1 MTAQIVIIEDEAD
14 LLELLEYHLSKAGF
28 SVVGFLSTKKVEDF
42 LLEESSDL
50 MIVDRNLPGVE
61 GSDFIKYLRKNGYRI
76 PAIFVSAKDS
86 DKEIEEGFLRG
97 GDDYITKPYN
107 MNELIL
113 RVKAILRRTK
123 QAVEN
128 GKLAY
133 KDILVDIDKREVFV
147 EKEEISLSKLEFDLL
162 VYFVNNKNIVLDRNR
177 LLEDVWRDKYLKQD
191 KTVNVTVN
199 RLRNRIDKD
208 NKKGY
213 IHSIRG
219 VGYKFC

>member
-1 MTAQIVIIEDEAD
+1 MSAQIVIIEDEED
-14 LLELLEYHLSKAGF
+14 LLELLEYHLAKEGYN
-28 SVVGFLSTKKVEDF
+28 VIGFLSTKKVEEF
-42 LLEESSDL
+42 LLEETVDL

-61 GSDFIKYLRKNGYRI
+61 GSEFVKYLRNSGYQI

-86 DKEIEEGFLRG
+86 EEDIEEGFLKG

-107 MNELIL
+107 MNELLL
-113 RVKAILRRTK
+113 RIKAILRRTK
-123 QAVEN
+123 SSVEN

-133 KDILVDIDKREVFV
+133 KDILIDLDKREVFV
-147 EKEEISLSKLEFDLL
+147 DNEKITLSKLEFDLL

-199 RLRNRIDKD
+199 RLKNRIDKD

-213 IHSIRG
+213 INSIRG
-219 VGYKFC
+219 IGYKFC

>member
-1 MTAQIVIIEDEAD
+1 MSAQIVIIEDEED
-14 LLELLEYHLSKAGF
+14 LLELLEYHLSKEGF
-28 SVVGFLSTKKVEDF
+28 RVIGFLSTKKVEEF
-42 LLEESSDL
+42 LMEETVDL

-61 GSDFIKYLRKNGYRI
+61 GSEFVRHLRNSGYQI

-86 DKEIEEGFLRG
+86 DEEIEEGFLRG

-113 RVKAILRRTK
+113 RIKAILRRAK
-123 QAVEN
+123 SSVEH

-133 KDILVDIDKREVFV
+133 KDILIDLDKREVFV
-147 EKEEISLSKLEFDLL
+147 DGDEISLSKLEFDLL
-162 VYFVNNKNIVLDRNR
+162 VYFVNNRNIVLDRNR

-199 RLRNRIDKD
+199 RLKNRIDKD

-213 IHSIRG
+213 INSIRG
-219 VGYKFC
+219 IGYKFC